1 MREINGLLYRINYVE
16 SGRSEVIECE
26 NYKEMIEYVAKL
38 SKRWIVTVNEI
49 DLRTMRSP
57 KVAIR
62 NDPYYKE
69 LMKREK

>member
-16 SGRSEVIECE
+16 SGCSEVIECE

-62 NDPYYKE
+62 NDLYYKE